1 MSTFAEYLPRGNYNF
16 GSGVFLR
23 DEGTPQFATS
33 EIAKKRLRVQTIRIF
48 SEFFKYT
55 KIASTLLS
63 GTCDFVS

>member
-1 MSTFAEYLPRGNYNF
+1 MPTFAAYLPKGNYNF

-33 EIAKKRLRVQTIRIF
+33 EIAKRRLRVQTIRIF
-48 SEFFKYT
+48 SEFFEYR
-55 KIASTLLS
+55 KIASPLFS